1 MLSGLVKCGL
11 CGHNLHGN
19 RKPSNRN
26 GSHHITYKCNNRD
39 KNGIKVCNNKEVN
52 KIYLERAIMHFISQM
67 CEGENFQLIM
77 RELQRYAKEQ
87 NEGSGELQF
96 LETKYNKVER
106 EIGNLVKAIMGGFDA
121 EELRSAYDTLK
132 ADKTKLSAQ
141 IEIERKK
148 QAQRIDIDEA
158 SVRKALSRISAD
170 ICESKPIEEYKKLFS
185 SFVERV
191 DVFEDYVTIVLK
203 VFDMINV
210 RVCNGSG
217 VIKEEPPLDLHQMV
231 VWNGGAE
238 GNRTPVRKQLGK
250 TFSGCSLLFT
260 FPYPIGNKHSMGLGS
275 FMMHGA
281 LKALRTHGLH
291 SDHTRARLVDLP
303 GRMGA

>member
-1 MLSGLVKCGL
+1 
-11 CGHNLHGN
+11 
-19 RKPSNRN
+19 
-26 GSHHITYKCNNRD
+26 
-39 KNGIKVCNNKEVN
+39 
-52 KIYLERAIMHFISQM
+52 MHFISQM

-77 RELQRYAKEQ
+77 RELRRYAKEQ

-106 EIGNLVKAIMGGFDA
+106 EIANIIKAIKGGFDA
-121 EELRSAYDTLK
+121 EELQAEYAVLK
-132 ADKTKLSAQ
+132 EDKTKLSAQ
-141 IEIERKK
+141 IEIERQK

-158 SVRKALSRISAD
+158 SVRKALSKISAD
-170 ICESKPIEEYKKLFS
+170 ICESKPIEEYKQLFS

-217 VIKEEPPLDLHQMV
+217 AIKEEPPLDLHQMV

-238 GNRTPVRKQLGK
+238 GNRTPVQRQLDK
-250 TFSGCSLLFT
+250 TFSERSLLIT
-260 FPYPIGNKHSMGLGS
+260 FPHPGENKHSTGLSS
-275 FMMHGA
+275 FMMRGMG
-281 LKALRTHGLH
+281 KAYHTHGLH